1 MRNLL
6 STLCTAL
13 GLFCTTM
20 LSTQAV
26 PLTGLFNTGLDS
38 SGNYLVTG
46 APDGNYS
53 VIASPSG
60 SFVPVATDD
69 SIWPLV
75 AGPWVANN
83 PTFSRWIS
91 PQTNSGGPA
100 GNYVYRTTFN
110 IPANAN
116 LSTVMIGGV
125 WGTDDPGTDILINGS
140 STGQISAAFTTLVP
154 FMVTSGFNVGLNTLD
169 FLLTNAGG
177 PTGLRVDRFRG
188 KYDLIPEPGTWILAA
203 LGLGGLLVR
212 RRT

>member
-1 MRNLL
+1 MRYSINIFCATILVVC
-6 STLCTAL
+6 STTITAS
-13 GLFCTTM
+13 G
-20 LSTQAV
+20 V
-26 PLTGLFNTGLDS
+26 PLSGLFNTGLDNF
-38 SGNYLVTG
+38 GNYLGTG
-46 APDGNYS
+46 SPDGNYS

-75 AGPWVANN
+75 SGPWVANN

-91 PQTNSGGPA
+91 PQTNSYGPA

-110 IPANAN
+110 LPANAN
-116 LSTVMIGGV
+116 LSTVMIGGL
-125 WGTDDPGTDILINGS
+125 WGTDDLGTDILINGS
-140 STGQISAAFTTLVP
+140 STGQISGGFVTLVP

-169 FLLTNAGG
+169 FALNNAGG

-212 RRT
+212 RKS